1 MDILGQLLHGFSVAT
16 MPMNLLFCFIGV
28 FIGTLI
34 GVLPGIGPPAAL
46 SLLLPVTFHVPPVS
60 AVILLAGIMY
70 GAMYGG
76 STTSILVNIPGEAA
90 SVVTCLDGYRMAR
103 NGRAGAALGISA
115 FGSFIA
121 GTVSLFLLVFLA
133 PMLAQF
139 ALRFGPP
146 EYFSL
151 MFMGLS
157 ILVYLARGS
166 ILNALIMVCFGLM
179 IGTVG
184 LDPMSGIS
192 RFNFKII
199 LLMDGIGLVQIVI
212 GLFGISEVLLNVERT
227 FRQEI
232 FETRIRGLLPNRE
245 EWKRS
250 IGPIGRGTVIGF
262 FMGIIPGMSV
272 AIPTFLSYTL
282 EKKLSRNSDQFGTGM
297 IEGVAGPES
306 ANNAASSGTMVPML
320 SLGIPTGAATAL
332 LLGALMIHGLR
343 PGPMLITES
352 PDVFWGLVAS
362 LYVGNVMLLVLNL
375 PLIPL
380 WVKILR
386 IPYHYL
392 FPLILLFCI
401 IGAYTVNNNPYDII
415 VMIIFGVIGYGMKKL
430 EYEAAPLVLAL
441 VLGPIMENALRRSLV
456 IADGDPTVFFTRPI
470 SAVFLTLGVLILFS
484 PLFLKNRGVRVELRA
499 GNEQSP
505 SG

>member
-192 RFNFKII
+192 RFNFKIM

-484 PLFLKNRGVRVELRA
+484 PLFLKKRGVRVELRA
-499 GNEQSP
+499 GDEQSP

>member
-1 MDILGQLLHGFSVAT
+1 MDILGQLLHGFSVALT
-16 MPMNLLFCFIGV
+16 PMNLLFCFIGV
-28 FIGTLI
+28 LIGTLI

-60 AVILLAGIMY
+60 AIILLAGIAY

-90 SVVTCLDGYRMAR
+90 SVVTCLDGYQMAR

-121 GTVSLFLLVFLA
+121 GTVSIFLLIFLA
-133 PMLAQF
+133 PILARF

-151 MFMGLS
+151 MILGLS
-157 ILVYLARGS
+157 ILVYLAKGS
-166 ILNALIMVCFGLM
+166 IVNALIMVCLGLM

-184 LDPMSGIS
+184 LDPMSGVS
-192 RFNFKII
+192 RFNFRITS
-199 LLMDGIGLVQIVI
+199 LMDGMGLVQVVI

-227 FRQEI
+227 FRQEVLK
-232 FETRIRGLLPNRE
+232 TKIRGLLPNRE
-245 EWKRS
+245 EWRRS
-250 IGPIGRGTVIGF
+250 VGPIGRGTVIGF
-262 FMGIIPGMSV
+262 FLGVIPGMSV

-282 EKKLSRNSDQFGTGM
+282 EKKLSKDSDRFGTGM
-297 IEGVAGPES
+297 IEGVAGPEA
-306 ANNAASSGTMVPML
+306 ANNAASSGTLVPML

-343 PGPMLITES
+343 PGPLLIAES

-362 LYVGNVMLLVLNL
+362 LYVGNAMLLVLNL

-392 FPLILLFCI
+392 FPLILLFCV
-401 IGAYTVNNNPYDII
+401 IGAYTVNNNQYDIVIMI
-415 VMIIFGVIGYGMKKL
+415 VFGIIGYGMKKL
-430 EYEAAPLVLAL
+430 DYEAAPLVLAL
-441 VLGPIMENALRRSLV
+441 VLGPIMENAVRRSLV

-470 SAVFLTLGVLILFS
+470 SAFFLVAGLFILFS
-484 PLFLKNRGVRVELRA
+484 PLFLGKKRVRAELR
-499 GNEQSP
+499 GSEE
-505 SG
+505 